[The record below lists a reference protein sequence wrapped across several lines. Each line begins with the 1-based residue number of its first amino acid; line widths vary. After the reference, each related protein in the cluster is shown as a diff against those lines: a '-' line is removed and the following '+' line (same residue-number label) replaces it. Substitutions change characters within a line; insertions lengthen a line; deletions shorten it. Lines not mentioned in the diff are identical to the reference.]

1 MIATDRRSPR
11 EALADILSGT
21 ILGPSSIAVGTTIIT
36 ATPTGKVRVGSTVIG
51 CWSDDT
57 RVLAEAARVVMGGAS

>member
-1 MIATDRRSPR
+1 MIVTDRRSPQQ
-11 EALADILSGT
+11 ALADALGGQ

-36 ATPTGKVRVGSTVIG
+36 ASPVGKVRVGSTVIG